1 MCKSICDSSEICSK
15 PVLICYTGRLYSEK
29 CCILDYLAWEE
40 PGIAWDLLMLFV
52 SGLSAFVLLFI
63 IEFKFLA
70 NLIFSVEYNEKNI
83 PPEHKETLDSEVWE
97 EKAKIRKMDKAAIK
111 DYGLVAKDLCKF
123 YREHF
128 AVKRL
133 CLRVKEKE
141 CFGLLG
147 LNGAGK
153 TTTFRMMAGDLRI
166 SSGNVWVRGYN
177 VTQQLSKAY
186 LNIGYCPQF
195 DALFGELTGRETLTM
210 FLMMCGTPLVKTT
223 KVILLIANELNFIK
237 HIDKQVREYSGGNKR
252 KLSTALAIIGG
263 PALIYLDEP
272 TTGMDP
278 GAKRH
283 LWGVL
288 SKYQAAGKS
297 IILTSHSM
305 EECEALCT
313 RLSIMVNGEFQC
325 IGSTQ
330 HLKNKFSKGFTIN
343 ILLMKNF
350 RSPDAVAKI
359 MTHLKRAF
367 ENVVLK

>member
-1 MCKSICDSSEICSK
+1 M
-15 PVLICYTGRLYSEK
+15 
-29 CCILDYLAWEE
+29 
-40 PGIAWDLLMLFV
+40 
-52 SGLSAFVLLFI
+52 
-63 IEFKFLA
+63 
-70 NLIFSVEYNEKNI
+70 
-83 PPEHKETLDSEVWE
+83 
-97 EKAKIRKMDKAAIK
+97 
-111 DYGLVAKDLCKF
+111 
-123 YREHF
+123 
-128 AVKRL
+128 
-133 CLRVKEKE
+133 
-141 CFGLLG
+141 G

-166 SSGNVWVRGYN
+166 SYGHCWVRGYN
-177 VTQQLSKAY
+177 VATQLAKAH

-210 FLMMCGTPLVKTT
+210 FLMMCGTPIAKTKDVIKLV
-223 KVILLIANELNFIK
+223 ARELNFTK

-252 KLSTALAIIGG
+252 KLSTALSIIGG

-343 ILLMKNF
+343 ILLMHEY
-350 RSPDAVAKI
+350 RSAEAVTKVMA
-359 MTHLKRAF
+359 HLKRKFNNIILKWVNLRSDF
-367 ENVVLK
+367 EDKNE